1 MVKISTVEK
10 SDSSLVNAL
19 ITRYKWGENTLNYGF
34 KVQDIDKNGVSDFDE
49 GAVAQFLQIDFRQR
63 LKLHESG
70 FP

>member
-34 KVQDIDKNGVSDFDE
+34 KVQDIDKNSVSDFDE
-49 GAVAQFLQIDFRQR
+49 G
-63 LKLHESG
+63 
-70 FP
+70 